1 MAKKNNNKNK
11 GKNNNNKPEPK
22 LLSLVVSLIMLYI
35 VVIILFN
42 MFKSKSIVDGF
53 KVVLNNFKT
62 NPLGYILPMVAAS
75 FGIVLGK
82 FIGKKKK
89 KK

>member
-82 FIGKKKK
+82 FIGKKQIKK
-89 KK
+89 